1 MEIIQERIPIEVIV
15 RFTENG
21 EIRPLKVNFG
31 DKIYTIDKIYNKELK
46 SPKGAFGV
54 ALEYSC
60 LICGKRRK
68 LYFDRYENI
77 WYIFKNTKEEKVL
90 PRYNPLNYDIFTD

>member
-1 MEIIQERIPIEVIV
+1 MQERIPIEVIV
-15 RFTENG
+15 RFTEKG

-54 ALEYSC
+54 ALEYNC
-60 LICGKRRK
+60 LICGRRRK

-77 WYIFKNTKEEKVL
+77 WYIFKNSREEKVL